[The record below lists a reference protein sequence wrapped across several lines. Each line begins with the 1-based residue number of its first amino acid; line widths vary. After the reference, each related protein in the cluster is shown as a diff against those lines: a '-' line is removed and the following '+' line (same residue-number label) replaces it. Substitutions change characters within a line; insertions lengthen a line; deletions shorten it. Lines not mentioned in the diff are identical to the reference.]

1 MWNYIIILLQYVQTS
16 QFFLRLEFSS
26 SPLKLLINNIGKPSV
41 FTIESYNSDESNN
54 ILFKIIIHSGRSC
67 WIKNLNQ
74 VPNRRTLSPG
84 IEEVNRLTITN

>member
-54 ILFKIIIHSGRSC
+54 ILF
-67 WIKNLNQ
+67 NNNNPL
-74 VPNRRTLSPG
+74 RTKL
-84 IEEVNRLTITN
+84 LD